1 MSERKKGDRADR
13 LRTLDE
19 EIARH
24 LQEAQASGELAL
36 AKGYGKPLPD
46 VPGWDDTPEALR
58 MPFKIL
64 KDAGV
69 PPPEIELFHERARV
83 RQALEACTDDAQREV
98 LRRKLSELEQRIA
111 LRLES
116 LRINSSL

>member
-1 MSERKKGDRADR
+1 MADR
-13 LRTLDE
+13 LRSLDE

-24 LQEAQASGELAL
+24 LQEAQASGELAS
-36 AKGYGKPLPD
+36 AKGYGKPLPEIA
-46 VPGWDDTPEALR
+46 GWDDTPEALR

-69 PPPEIELFHERARV
+69 PPPEIELFHERARL
-83 RQALEACTDDAQREV
+83 RGELDACTDDAAREDI
-98 LRRKLSELEQRIA
+98 RRRLSELEQKIA

-116 LRINSSL
+116 LRRNAAV

>member
-1 MSERKKGDRADR
+1 MSGRKQDPIDR

-24 LQEAQASGELAL
+24 LQEALDSGELKT
-36 AKGYGKPLPD
+36 AKGFGQPLPEI
-46 VPGWDDTPEALR
+46 PGWNDTPEALR

-69 PPPEIELFHERARV
+69 PPPEIELFHERARL
-83 RQALEACTDDAQREV
+83 RQALEACRDAAEREA
-98 LRRKLSELEQRIA
+98 LGRKLSELEQRIA
-111 LRLES
+111 LRLEA
-116 LRINSSL
+116 LRINSTL

>member
-1 MSERKKGDRADR
+1 MTIRKPDPMDR

-24 LQEAQASGELAL
+24 LQQALDSGELEA
-36 AKGYGKPLPD
+36 AKGFGQPLPAI
-46 VPGWDDTPEALR
+46 PGWDDTPEALR

-69 PPPEIELFHERARV
+69 PPPEIELFHERARL
-83 RQALEACTDDAQREV
+83 RQALEACVDENERET
-98 LRRKLSELEQRIA
+98 LRRGLSEI
-111 LRLES
+111 
-116 LRINSSL
+116 